1 MLVAVARPKKEFNIQ
16 FHGVQEPKRKYW
28 QKRKLIMQRRRFL
41 QTLMAGA
48 GGAALGGK
56 LAHAALPKMKITR
69 VRYYSPGT
77 QASPGMQGRGGGP
90 GGQGRGGGGGGVPNL
105 TSSANVICI
114 DTDAGITGIGEGG
127 TKDTLEHCA
136 SALIGQDPNR
146 IDTLWQNMFRGA
158 FYPAGLE
165 KLHALGG
172 LDTALWDIKG
182 KALGV
187 PIYALLGGPTR
198 NLCECYGGGGQGK
211 TSIKEAARASME
223 AGFKLFRTEVIG
235 PGLSDT
241 ATSSRGAQN
250 WNPRQAVLATF
261 KRCQEIREAVG
272 EDGDF
277 ICDFH
282 GKLDMA
288 DSVTLATMLEPLRP
302 YWVED
307 PVRNEALPLF
317 RTIRERVRVPL
328 ATGNAGKVELR
339 ELIEEQLIDYAR
351 VRIPNEGGI
360 TEYMKIAGMCEM
372 HFAGL
377 SPEGTGPIST
387 AAEVHVAAATNVPF
401 LLQVGGA
408 GTRPYLPQCYDFRE
422 GKVYVNERPGLGVEF
437 DPKQA
442 TLITEVTQPG
452 NLGGMWRPDGSY
464 TNW

>member
-1 MLVAVARPKKEFNIQ
+1 
-16 FHGVQEPKRKYW
+16 
-28 QKRKLIMQRRRFL
+28 MQRRRFL
-41 QTLMAGA
+41 HTLLAGA
-48 GGAALGGK
+48 GGIALTRRV
-56 LAHAALPKMKITR
+56 AHAALPKMKITR
-69 VRYYSPGT
+69 IRYYSPGT
-77 QASPGMQGRGGGP
+77 EMRGGAP
-90 GGQGRGGGGGGVPNL
+90 SL

-127 TKDTLEHCA
+127 TKDSVEHCA
-136 SALIGQDPNR
+136 SALIGQDPSR
-146 IDTLWQNMFRGA
+146 IDTLWQDMFRGA

-172 LDTALWDIKG
+172 LDIALWDIKG
-182 KALGV
+182 KALGAPV
-187 PIYALLGGPTR
+187 YALLGGPTR
-198 NLCECYGGGGQGK
+198 SLCECYGGGGRAN
-211 TSIKEAARASME
+211 TIREAARASME

-241 ATSSRGAQN
+241 GTNSRGTQD

-272 EDGDF
+272 EEGDF

-282 GKLDMA
+282 GKLDMRDA
-288 DSVTLATMLEPLRP
+288 VTLANMLEPLRP

-307 PVRNEALPLF
+307 PVRNEALPLY
-317 RTIRERVRVPL
+317 RTLRPMVKVPL

-339 ELIEEQLIDYAR
+339 ELIEDQLIDYAR
-351 VRIPNEGGI
+351 VRLPNCGGI
-360 TEYMKIAGMCEM
+360 TEYVKIASMCEA

-387 AAEVHVAAATNVPF
+387 AAEVHVAASTNVPF

-408 GTRPYLPQCYDFRE
+408 GTRPYLPQCYDFRQ

-442 TLITEVTQPG
+442 TPITEITKAG
-452 NLGGMWRPDGSY
+452 NFGGMFRPDGSY

>member
-1 MLVAVARPKKEFNIQ
+1 VAVTRPR
-16 FHGVQEPKRKYW
+16 RKYW
-28 QKRKLIMQRRRFL
+28 QKKGNPIMQRRTFL
-41 QTLMAGA
+41 HSLLAGA
-48 GGAALGGK
+48 GGVALGGR

-69 VRYYSPGT
+69 VRYYTPGKET
-77 QASPGMQGRGGGP
+77 RGGFSS
-90 GGQGRGGGGGGVPNL
+90 L
-105 TSSANVICI
+105 TSTANVICI

-127 TKDTLEHCA
+127 TKDSLEHCA
-136 SALIGQDPNR
+136 GALIGQDPGR

-172 LDTALWDIKG
+172 LDIALWDIKG
-182 KALGV
+182 KAMGAPV
-187 PIYALLGGPTR
+187 YALLGGPTR

-241 ATSSRGAQN
+241 GTSSRGAQN

-261 KRCQEIREAVG
+261 KRCQEIREGVG
-272 EDGDF
+272 EEGDF

-288 DSVTLATMLEPLRP
+288 DAVTLANMLEPLRP

-307 PVRNEALPLF
+307 PVRNEALPLY
-317 RTIRERVRVPL
+317 RTLRERVKVPL

-360 TEYMKIAGMCEM
+360 TEYMKIAGMCEA

-387 AAEVHVAAATNVPF
+387 AAEVHVSAATNVPF

-408 GTRPYLPQCYDFRE
+408 GTRPYLPQCYDFRQ

-437 DPKQA
+437 DPKEA

>member
-1 MLVAVARPKKEFNIQ
+1 
-16 FHGVQEPKRKYW
+16 
-28 QKRKLIMQRRRFL
+28 
-41 QTLMAGA
+41 
-48 GGAALGGK
+48 
-56 LAHAALPKMKITR
+56 MKITR
-69 VRYYSPGT
+69 VRYYTAGKE
-77 QASPGMQGRGGGP
+77 GRAGFGS
-90 GGQGRGGGGGGVPNL
+90 L
-105 TSSANVICI
+105 TSTANVICI
-114 DTDAGITGIGEGG
+114 DTDQGITGIGEGG
-127 TKDTLEHCA
+127 TKDSLEHCA
-136 SALIGQDPNR
+136 GALIGQDPGR

-158 FYPAGLE
+158 FYPSGLE

-172 LDTALWDIKG
+172 LDIALWDIKG
-182 KALGV
+182 KAMGV
-187 PIYALLGGPTR
+187 PVYALLGGPTR

-241 ATSSRGAQN
+241 GTSSRGAQN

-261 KRCQEIREAVG
+261 KRCQEIREGVG
-272 EDGDF
+272 EEGDF

-288 DSVTLATMLEPLRP
+288 DAVTLANMLEPLRP

-307 PVRNEALPLF
+307 PVRNEALPLY
-317 RTIRERVRVPL
+317 RTLRERVKVPL

-360 TEYMKIAGMCEM
+360 TEYMKIAAMCEM

-401 LLQVGGA
+401 LLQISGA
-408 GTRPYLPQCYDFRE
+408 GTRPYLPQSYDLRQ

-437 DPKQA
+437 DPKEA

>member
-1 MLVAVARPKKEFNIQ
+1 
-16 FHGVQEPKRKYW
+16 
-28 QKRKLIMQRRRFL
+28 MQRRKFL
-41 QTLMAGA
+41 HTLLAGA

-56 LAHAALPKMKITR
+56 VAHAAPPKMKITR
-69 VRYYSPGT
+69 VRYYTAG
-77 QASPGMQGRGGGP
+77 AQGRGGAP
-90 GGQGRGGGGGGVPNL
+90 SL

-127 TKDTLEHCA
+127 TKDSIEHCA
-136 SALIGQDPNR
+136 SALIGQDPSR

-165 KLHALGG
+165 KLDALGG
-172 LDTALWDIKG
+172 LDMALWDIKG
-182 KALGV
+182 KALGAPV
-187 PIYALLGGPTR
+187 YALLGGPTR
-198 NLCECYGGGGQGK
+198 EMCECYGGGGQAK
-211 TSIKEAARASME
+211 TIGEAARASVE

-235 PGLSDT
+235 AGLSDT
-241 ATSSRGAQN
+241 GTSSRGAQN

-272 EDGDF
+272 ETGDF

-282 GKLDMA
+282 GKLDMSDA
-288 DSVTLATMLEPLRP
+288 VTLATMLEPLRP

-307 PVRNEALPLF
+307 PVRNEALPLY
-317 RTIRERVRVPL
+317 RTLRQRVKVPL

-339 ELIEEQLIDYAR
+339 ELIEDQLIDFAR
-351 VRIPNEGGI
+351 VRLPNCGGI
-360 TEYMKIAGMCEM
+360 TEHLKIAGMCEA

-377 SPEGTGPIST
+377 SPEATGPIST

-401 LLQVGGA
+401 LLQVSGA
-408 GTRPYLPQCYDFRE
+408 GTRPYLPQCYDFRH

-452 NLGGMWRPDGSY
+452 NLGGMSRPDGSY

>member
-1 MLVAVARPKKEFNIQ
+1 
-16 FHGVQEPKRKYW
+16 
-28 QKRKLIMQRRRFL
+28 MQRRTFL
-41 QTLMAGA
+41 HTLLAGA
-48 GGAALGGK
+48 GGAALSGRV
-56 LAHAALPKMKITR
+56 AHAALPKMKITR
-69 VRYYSPGT
+69 VRYYAPGKET
-77 QASPGMQGRGGGP
+77 RA
-90 GGQGRGGGGGGVPNL
+90 GVSSL
-105 TSSANVICI
+105 TSGTNVICI

-127 TKDTLEHCA
+127 TKDSLEHCA
-136 SALIGQDPNR
+136 SALIGQDPGR
-146 IDTLWQNMFRGA
+146 IETHWQNMFRGA
-158 FYPAGLE
+158 FFPTGHE
-165 KLHALGG
+165 EMHALGG
-172 LDTALWDIKG
+172 LDIALWDIKG
-182 KALGV
+182 KALGAPV
-187 PIYALLGGPTR
+187 YALLGGPTR

-211 TSIKEAARASME
+211 ASIKEAARASTE

-241 ATSSRGAQN
+241 GTSSRGAKN

-261 KRCQEIREAVG
+261 KRCQEIREGVG
-272 EDGDF
+272 EEGDF

-282 GKLDMA
+282 GKLDMSDA
-288 DSVTLATMLEPLRP
+288 VTLANMLEPLRP

-307 PVRNEALPLF
+307 PVRNEALPLY
-317 RTIRERVRVPL
+317 RTLRERVKVPL

-360 TEYMKIAGMCEM
+360 TEYMKIAGMCEA

-387 AAEVHVAAATNVPF
+387 AAEVHAAAATNVPF
-401 LLQVGGA
+401 LLQISGA
-408 GTRPYLPQCYDFRE
+408 GTRPYLPQSYDFRQ

-437 DPKQA
+437 DPKEA

-452 NLGGMWRPDGSY
+452 NLGGMARPDGSY

>member
-1 MLVAVARPKKEFNIQ
+1 M
-16 FHGVQEPKRKYW
+16 
-28 QKRKLIMQRRRFL
+28 RRRTFL
-41 QTLMAGA
+41 HTVLAGA
-48 GGAALGGK
+48 GGVALGRRV
-56 LAHAALPKMKITR
+56 AHAALPKMKITK
-69 VRYYSPGT
+69 VRYYAPNP
-77 QASPGMQGRGGGP
+77 QEGRGGGR
-90 GGQGRGGGGGGVPNL
+90 GGAGGGGRGGTITL
-105 TSSANVICI
+105 TSGANVICI

-136 SALIGQDPNR
+136 SALIGQDPGS

-172 LDTALWDIKG
+172 LDIALWDLKG

-187 PIYALLGGPTR
+187 PVYALLGGPTR
-198 NLCECYGGGGQGK
+198 TLCETYGGGGPAK
-211 TSIKEAARASME
+211 TIAEAARASME

-235 PGLSDT
+235 AGLSDT

-250 WNPRQAVLATF
+250 WDPRQAVLATF

-272 EDGDF
+272 PGGDF

-282 GKLDMA
+282 GKLDMR
-288 DSVTLATMLEPLRP
+288 DSVTLANMLEPLRP

-307 PVRNEALPLF
+307 PVRNEALPLY
-317 RTIRERVRVPL
+317 RTLRPMVRVPL
-328 ATGNAGKVELR
+328 ATGNAGKAELR
-339 ELIEEQLIDYAR
+339 ELIEDQLIDYAR
-351 VRIPNEGGI
+351 VRLPNCGGI
-360 TEYMKIAGMCEM
+360 TEYMKIAGMCEA
-372 HFAGL
+372 HFAAL

-387 AAEVHVAAATNVPF
+387 AAEVHCAAATNVPF

-408 GTRPYLPQCYDFRE
+408 GTRPYLPQCYDFRQ

-442 TLITEVTQPG
+442 TLITEVTQAG
-452 NLGGMWRPDGSY
+452 NLGGMSRPDGSY

>member
-1 MLVAVARPKKEFNIQ
+1 
-16 FHGVQEPKRKYW
+16 
-28 QKRKLIMQRRRFL
+28 
-41 QTLMAGA
+41 
-48 GGAALGGK
+48 
-56 LAHAALPKMKITR
+56 MKITR

-77 QASPGMQGRGGGP
+77 QTRVGP
-90 GGQGRGGGGGGVPNL
+90 TDFN
-105 TSSANVICI
+105 SSRNVICI

-127 TKDTLEHCA
+127 SKDTLQHCA
-136 SALIGQDPNR
+136 SALIGQDPSR
-146 IDTLWQNMFRGA
+146 IETLWQNMFRGS
-158 FYPAGLE
+158 FYPAGRE
-165 KLHALGG
+165 KMHALGG
-172 LDTALWDIKG
+172 LDVALWDIKG

-187 PIYALLGGPTR
+187 PVYELLGGRTR
-198 NLCECYGGGGQGK
+198 DFCECY
-211 TSIKEAARASME
+211 TTAFPVETTVREAARAVME
-223 AGFKLFRTEVIG
+223 LGFRGFRTEVIG
-235 PGLSDT
+235 AGVPET
-241 ATSSRGAQN
+241 RTSSRGDQN
-250 WNPRQAVLATF
+250 FNSHQAVLATF
-261 KRCQEIREAVG
+261 KRCQEVREGVG
-272 EDGDF
+272 EEGDF

-282 GKLDMA
+282 GKLDMSDA
-288 DSVTLATMLEPLRP
+288 VTLANMLEPLRP

-307 PVRNEALPLF
+307 PVRNEALPLY
-317 RTIRERVRVPL
+317 RTLRERVKVPL

-360 TEYMKIAGMCEM
+360 TEYMKIAAMCDT

-401 LLQVGGA
+401 LLQISGA
-408 GTRPYLPQCYDFRE
+408 GTRPYLPQSYDFRQ

-437 DPKQA
+437 DPKEA